1 MSEFPKNEQIVNLAD
16 YMSTVMTREQ
26 LAEYVYN
33 DLYETM
39 KHYGPDAFLANC
51 EDLGV
56 EPEFFLHKNYE
67 IDRGGLNI

>member
-39 KHYGPDAFLANC
+39 KHYGPDSFLANC
-51 EDLGV
+51 EELGV
-56 EPEFFLHKNYE
+56 EPEFFLHENYE

>member
-56 EPEFFLHKNYE
+56 EPEFFLDKNYE
-67 IDRGGLNI
+67 VDRGGLSI

>member
-39 KHYGPDAFLANC
+39 KHYGPDSFLANC
-51 EDLGV
+51 EELGV
-56 EPEFFLHKNYE
+56 EPEFFLHENYE
-67 IDRGGLNI
+67 VDRGGLNI